1 MKFPLKSFYDWYRN
15 TLRHPKYRWLIII
28 GSLVYLFSPLDISP
42 DLFPIIGQVDDVAIL
57 ALLVTEVSQLLQERL
72 KGRHDGAQPQSSQE
86 PDRADST
93 IEVDAV
99 PVK

>member
-57 ALLVTEVSQLLQERL
+57 ALLVTEVSQLLKERL
-72 KGRHDGAQPQSSQE
+72 KGRNDGAQPQSSEGSHQ
-86 PDRADST
+86 ADST